1 MTSIAEIMAAS
12 PVMPVIVLDRVD
24 DAVPLAEALMS
35 GGIRVLEVT
44 MRTPAA
50 LHGVRAIRSALPDA
64 LVGVGTITN
73 VADLEAARAAGA
85 LFAVSPGTTPNLLAH
100 AGGWKF
106 PFLPGAMTPS
116 DVMRTLEAGFEAMK
130 LFPARQAGGVDML
143 KALGGP
149 FPQVRFCPTGG
160 IDADSAASYLAL
172 PNVVCVGGSW
182 LSPPALVASK
192 DWREIRRRA
201 EAAAKLAGKS
211 GTTT

>member
-1 MTSIAEIMAAS
+1 
-12 PVMPVIVLDRVD
+12 MPVIVLDRVD
-24 DAVPLAEALMS
+24 DAVPLAEALLS

-50 LHGVRAIRSALPDA
+50 LDSVRAIRSALPEA

-73 VADLEAARAAGA
+73 IADLEAARAAGA
-85 LFAVSPGTTPNLLAH
+85 RFGVSPGTTPDLLAH
-100 AGGWKF
+100 ARGWNF
-106 PFLPGAMTPS
+106 PFLPGVMTPS
-116 DVMRTLEAGFEAMK
+116 DVMRAIEAGFAAMK
-130 LFPARQAGGVDML
+130 LFPAREAGGVAML

-182 LSPPALVASK
+182 LSPPALIASK
-192 DWREIRRRA
+192 DWGEIRRRA
-201 EAAAKLAGKS
+201 EAAAQLTRNSA
-211 GTTT
+211 TTT

>member
-1 MTSIAEIMAAS
+1 
-12 PVMPVIVLDRVD
+12 VD

-50 LHGVRAIRSALPDA
+50 LDSVRAIRAALPDA

-85 LFAVSPGTTPNLLAH
+85 RFGVSPGTTPDLLAH
-100 AGGWKF
+100 ARGWNF
-106 PFLPGAMTPS
+106 PFLPGVMTPS
-116 DVMRTLEAGFEAMK
+116 DVMRAIEAGFAAMK
-130 LFPARQAGGVDML
+130 LFPARQAGGVEML

-182 LSPPALVASK
+182 LSPPALVATR
-192 DWREIRRRA
+192 DWGQIRRRA
-201 EAAAKLAGKS
+201 EAAAQLARNSGK
-211 GTTT
+211 TT

>member
-1 MTSIAEIMAAS
+1 
-12 PVMPVIVLDRVD
+12 
-24 DAVPLAEALMS
+24 
-35 GGIRVLEVT
+35 
-44 MRTPAA
+44 
-50 LHGVRAIRSALPDA
+50 
-64 LVGVGTITN
+64 
-73 VADLEAARAAGA
+73 
-85 LFAVSPGTTPNLLAH
+85 
-100 AGGWKF
+100 
-106 PFLPGAMTPS
+106 
-116 DVMRTLEAGFEAMK
+116 MK

>member
-1 MTSIAEIMAAS
+1 
-12 PVMPVIVLDRVD
+12 MPVIVLDRVD
-24 DAVPLAEALMS
+24 DAVPLAEALLS

-50 LHGVRAIRSALPDA
+50 LDSVRAIRSALPEA

-85 LFAVSPGTTPNLLAH
+85 RFGVSPGTTPDLLAH
-100 AGGWKF
+100 ARGWNF
-106 PFLPGAMTPS
+106 PFLPGVMTPS
-116 DVMRTLEAGFEAMK
+116 DVMRAIEAGFAAMK
-130 LFPARQAGGVDML
+130 LFPAREAGGVAML

-182 LSPPALVASK
+182 LSPPALIASK

-201 EAAAKLAGKS
+201 EAAAQLTRNSA
-211 GTTT
+211 TTT